1 MQMLIKNGLC
11 INADGRFQ
19 ADIAISKGR
28 IVELGQNLHAEA
40 NCPVVDASGALV
52 LPGIIDAHVHLP
64 WPSASFDSTDNF
76 QFGTTAAVCGGVTT
90 VIEYVVPEL
99 GDQLIPSLE
108 THMKE
113 AQGSSFSDYSF
124 HMILR
129 KITSNSFGQM
139 AEVMKRGI
147 SSFKIYTAYDGF
159 QLNDEEILTA
169 LRASVKLGAII
180 CFHAE
185 SGHLV
190 SDSTKQLVEEGK
202 TDIHFYPEAHPIE
215 ADTEAT
221 QRIIFFA
228 RFTGARIHIAH
239 VNTRF
244 GARLIAK
251 ARRSKLAITGETCP
265 HYLIFTDDVY
275 KSGRPES
282 AYYVLAPA
290 IRGPE
295 EREGLWVA
303 LAENDL
309 QMVATDHCPY
319 TSKQKLQ
326 GTKDFRLVPGGAS
339 GIETSLSLLYT
350 YGVRRGRLSLER
362 LVETMSTNPAR
373 IFNLYPQKG
382 TIAVGSQADLIIFD
396 ETGRTNIEAGKL
408 HSRTD
413 HSIYE
418 GMEVLGRARMT
429 ILRGEVIVKDGM
441 INVDQPTG
449 QFIRRPSYQ
458 QKKPE

>member
-1 MQMLIKNGLC
+1 MQLLIKNGLC

-19 ADIAISKGR
+19 ADIAISNGR
-28 IVELGQNLHAEA
+28 IVTLGQNLHAEA
-40 NCPVVDASGALV
+40 NSSVVDASGALV

-64 WPSASFDSTDNF
+64 WPSASFNSTDDF
-76 QFGTTAAVCGGVTT
+76 QIGTTAAVCGGVTT
-90 VIEYVVPEL
+90 LIEYVVPEP

-113 AQGSSFSDYSF
+113 AQGLSFSDYSF

-129 KITSNSFGQM
+129 KITKNSFAQM
-139 AEVMKRGI
+139 AEVMKSGI

-159 QLNDEEILTA
+159 QLNDDEILMA

-190 SDSTKQLVEEGK
+190 SESTKHLVEEGK
-202 TDIHFYPEAHPIE
+202 TDIRFYPEAHPYE
-215 ADTEAT
+215 ADIEAT
-221 QRIIFFA
+221 QRIISFA

-244 GARLIAK
+244 GAELIAK

-265 HYLIFTDDVY
+265 QYLIFTNDVY
-275 KSGRPES
+275 KSELPKS
-282 AYYVLAPA
+282 AYYILAPA
-290 IRGPE
+290 IRGIE
-295 EREGLWVA
+295 DREGLWDA

-326 GTKDFRLVPGGAS
+326 GVKDFRLVPGGAS

-373 IFNLYPQKG
+373 IFNLFPQKG
-382 TIAVGSQADLIIFD
+382 TIAVGSQADLVIFD
-396 ETGRTNIEAGKL
+396 EKGRTIIESEKL

-413 HSIYE
+413 HSLYD
-418 GMEVLGRARMT
+418 GMEILGRPRMT
-429 ILRGEVIVKDGM
+429 ILRGEVIVKDG
-441 INVDQPTG
+441 IIDVHKPTG
-449 QFIRRPSYQ
+449 QFVQRPPY
-458 QKKPE
+458 K